1 MKVDLKYLSSIK
13 RSAGMLVL
21 CLLIVANLFFSFGL
35 AAQTISKAEYFF
47 DADPGKGNGTPIS
60 ITPSGNVTFTT
71 SIPTTSLSQGFHQLG
86 IRVKETGGVWSIF
99 ESRGF
104 YITAATS
111 NASNIAG
118 AEYFFDSDPGVG
130 NGTNIPVSTGANV
143 NFVVSVPTASL
154 TSGFHFLAIRT
165 KDTSGRWGVF
175 EARGFYITASTTN
188 VPNIAAAEYFFDS
201 DPGNGNATPLSIP
214 AGATSNFTVSL
225 PANGLQPGFHFLSIR
240 VKDAN
245 GNWGIFESRGFYVT
259 GSTTDVANITQA
271 EYFFDA
277 DPGNGNGT
285 SLSVPSGS
293 TSTFTATIPVTGL
306 TPGFHF
312 LTIRAKRADGNWGIF
327 ESRGF
332 YISPIIATTGDIVA
346 AEYFI
351 DSDPGEDQGK
361 PVTVNPTAATI
372 NQVFPIATSGI
383 SSGTHTLGFRVK
395 DANGIWSSAET
406 QTFTIL
412 ACTPPVAPTAAD
424 LSRCNS
430 GTVTMQATAG
440 ASGTQVYKWY
450 ADASTTTSLFTGAS
464 FTTPS
469 LTTTTNYFVSVF
481 DPATLCESSRTQV
494 KAIINNISK
503 PTLNASGTI
512 SLCQGASFLLSAPIG
527 FTQYAWS
534 NGALTQQVLVTASG
548 SFSVTVGNGT
558 CTSESSDVVTFN
570 FTTEP
575 CGGGVIVDP
584 NNKPPV
590 IASAKAST
598 TIGGKIILPLAGLLS
613 DDNNN
618 LDIAS
623 LRIVVPPLSGAQ
635 ASINANQELVIDY
648 ANVNF
653 SGQETVTVQVCDLNV
668 SCSQQQITVDV
679 TGQVFVY
686 NALSPNG
693 DGLNEVL
700 FIEYIALLE
709 EAKNN
714 TVRIFNRWGDVVYE
728 AENYNNTSIAFRG
741 ISTSGDAIPAGTYFY
756 RIDFKSGLPAKTGFF
771 SLRR

>member
-1 MKVDLKYLSSIK
+1 MKIDTSSNKKMKLSMK
-13 RSAGMLVL
+13 R
-21 CLLIVANLFFSFGL
+21 LLLFSCFLFSFEV
-35 AAQTISKAEYFF
+35 AAQTITKAEYFF
-47 DADPGKGNGTPIS
+47 DADPGKGNGTAIA
-60 ITPSGNVTFTT
+60 ITPNGNVTFTT
-71 SIPTTSLSQGFHQLG
+71 SIPTASLSQGFHQLG
-86 IRVKETGGVWSIF
+86 IRIKETGGVWSIF

-111 NASNIAG
+111 NANNIAR
-118 AEYFFDSDPGVG
+118 AEYFFDADPGAG
-130 NGTNIPVSTGANV
+130 SGTNIPVSTGANV

-154 TSGFHFLAIRT
+154 ASGFHFLAIRT
-165 KDTSGRWGVF
+165 KDTSGKWGVF
-175 EARGFYITASTTN
+175 ESRGFYITASTTN
-188 VPNIAAAEYFFDS
+188 ASNIAAAEYFFDS

-225 PANGLQPGFHFLSIR
+225 PANGLQPGFHFLAIR
-240 VKDAN
+240 VKGAN
-245 GNWGIFESRGFYVT
+245 GQWGAFESRGFYVT
-259 GSTTDVANITQA
+259 ASTTDVANITQA

-277 DPGNGNGT
+277 DPGNGGGT
-285 SLSVPSGS
+285 SIPVPVGA
-293 TSTFTATIPVTGL
+293 TSSFTATIPVTGL
-306 TPGFHF
+306 TSGFHF
-312 LTIRAKRADGNWGIF
+312 LTIRAKRADGKWGIF

-332 YISPIIATTGDIVA
+332 YISPINATTGDIVA

-351 DSDPGEDQGK
+351 DSDPGEDNGK
-361 PVTVNPTAATI
+361 PLTVNPAAATI
-372 NQVFPIATSGI
+372 NQIFPIATSGI
-383 SSGTHTLGFRVK
+383 SSGKHILGFRVK

-406 QTFTIL
+406 QTFTVL
-412 ACTPPVAPTAAD
+412 ACTPPAAPTAAD
-424 LSRCNS
+424 VSRCNS
-430 GTVTMQATAG
+430 GTVTLQATAG
-440 ASGTQVYKWY
+440 ASGTQVYKWF

-469 LTTTTNYFVSVF
+469 LATTTNYFVSVF
-481 DPATLCESSRTQV
+481 DPSTLCESSRTQV
-494 KAIINNISK
+494 KAIINTISK

-512 SLCQGASFLLSAPIG
+512 SLCSGASFLLSAPAG
-527 FTQYAWS
+527 FSQYTWS
-534 NGALTQQVLVTASG
+534 NGALTQQILVTASG

-558 CTSESSDVVTFN
+558 CTSEASDVTTFS
-570 FTTEP
+570 FASQP

-613 DDNNN
+613 DANNN
-618 LDIAS
+618 LDITS
-623 LRIVVPPLSGAQ
+623 LRIVAPPLSGAL
-635 ASINANQELVIDY
+635 ATINANQELVVDY

-653 SGQETVTVQVCDLNV
+653 SGQETVTLQVCDLNV
-668 SCSQQQITVDV
+668 SCSQQQITIDV

-700 FIEYIALLE
+700 FIEYISLLE

-728 AENYNNTSIAFRG
+728 AENYDNASIAFRG

-756 RIDFKSGLPAKTGFF
+756 RIDFRSGLPAKTGFF

>member
-1 MKVDLKYLSSIK
+1 MK
-13 RSAGMLVL
+13 RSAGLL
-21 CLLIVANLFFSFGL
+21 ALGLLIVVNLIFSFEL
-35 AAQTISKAEYFF
+35 TAQTISKAEYFF
-47 DADPGKGNGTPIS
+47 DADPGKGNGTPIAV
-60 ITPSGNVTFTT
+60 TPGGTVTFTT
-71 SIPTTSLSQGFHQLG
+71 SIPTSSLSQGFHQLG

-104 YITAATS
+104 YITATTS

-118 AEYFFDSDPGVG
+118 AEYFFDADPGAG

-143 NFVVSVPTASL
+143 NFVVSIPTTSL

-214 AGATSNFTVSL
+214 SGATSNFTVSL
-225 PANGLQPGFHFLSIR
+225 PANGLQPGFHFLAIR
-240 VKDAN
+240 VKGAN
-245 GNWGIFESRGFYVT
+245 GKWGVFESRGFYVT
-259 GSTTDVANITQA
+259 GSTTDVPNITQA

-285 SLSVPSGS
+285 SISIPSGA

-306 TPGFHF
+306 VPGFHF
-312 LTIRAKRADGNWGIF
+312 LTIRAKRADGKWGIF

-351 DSDPGEDQGK
+351 DSDPGEDKGK
-361 PVTVNPTAATI
+361 PLTVTPAAATI
-372 NQVFPIATSGI
+372 NQIFPIATSGI

-395 DANGIWSSAET
+395 DAKGIWSSAET
-406 QTFTIL
+406 QTFTVL
-412 ACTPPVAPTAAD
+412 ACTPPPAPTAAD
-424 LSRCNS
+424 VSRCNS
-430 GTVTMQATAG
+430 GTVTLLATAG

-469 LTTTTNYFVSVF
+469 LTSTTNYFVSVF

-494 KAIINNISK
+494 KAIINTISK

-512 SLCQGASFLLSAPIG
+512 SLCKGASFLLSAPAG
-527 FTQYAWS
+527 FTQYTWS

-558 CTSESSDVVTFN
+558 CTSESSDVVTFA

-598 TIGGKIILPLAGLLS
+598 TIGGKIILPLTGLLS
-613 DDNNN
+613 DANNN
-618 LDIAS
+618 LDVTS
-623 LRIVVPPLSGAQ
+623 LRIVAQPLSGAL
-635 ASINANQELVIDY
+635 ASINANQELVVDY
-648 ANVNF
+648 VNVDF
-653 SGQETVTVQVCDLNV
+653 SGQETVTLQVCDLNV
-668 SCSQQQITVDV
+668 SCSQQQITIDV